1 MKKARTSEMGNSLD
15 DSMEGVE
22 QLEDIDDDADD

>member
-1 MKKARTSEMGNSLD
+1 MKKAKTSEMGNSLD

-22 QLEDIDDDADD
+22 QLEDIDDDVDD